1 MESETTAPRDEAP
14 AELARERPTIPW
26 LEIALTLAGVAVLAA
41 LVVAIPALRHA
52 AVAAI
57 HGETSEVRDQIDSLG
72 ATGPLLIIALALI
85 HSVAF
90 FPAEIVNAAAGFA
103 FGFFPALGIVTLG
116 WMGSAMLCYLVGL
129 HVARPLLDRV
139 FGRERFERIE
149 AAIERGGPTLLLAVR
164 LIPIMPFSLV
174 GYAAGAARVP
184 LWRYFWTTIVGYMPV
199 TALAVYFGTRLEGM
213 KATDPLVIGSVVG
226 LLALLAIGHFIV
238 RRQTMR
244 RPAAARATEE
254 EVRRPA

>member
-1 MESETTAPRDEAP
+1 VEPLSEDNDRSS
-14 AELARERPTIPW
+14 IPW
-26 LEIALTLAGVAVLAA
+26 LEIALTLLGVAVLAG
-41 LVVAIPALRHA
+41 LVIAIPALRHA

-57 HGETSEVRDQIDSLG
+57 HGESGEVRHQIDSLG
-72 ATGPLLIIALALI
+72 ATGPLLIIALTLI

-90 FPAEIVNAAAGFA
+90 YPAEIVNAAAGFA
-103 FGFFPALGIVTLG
+103 FGFFPAIAIVTVG

-139 FGRERFERIE
+139 FGRARFERIE

-199 TALAVYFGTRLEGM
+199 TALSVYFGTRLEGI
-213 KATDPLVIGSVVG
+213 KATDPLVIGAVVA
-226 LLALLAIGHFIV
+226 LLALLALGHFII
-238 RRQTMR
+238 RRQTA
-244 RPAAARATEE
+244 PVSGGA
-254 EVRRPA
+254 